1 MTGGWAPGEVVPEEG
16 LEPSWPCDHRFL
28 RPTCLPIST
37 LRLEESHFRR
47 SRIAPLARESKNI
60 RKADSITNVTPLLA
74 SLTHYSKIQ
83 CSYAKDPHLRNSM
96 IRLNE
101 VTKKFGDFTAV
112 NGLSLEIK
120 AGEFFGFLGPNGAGK
135 TTTIKMMTG
144 LLTPTS
150 GSISIKGFDIQ
161 RNPDEAKFS
170 TGFIPDQPFLYEKL
184 TGREFLYFSA
194 GLYRMDH
201 ASATGSIEGLAHLF
215 EIGEWI
221 DRRTEHYSQGMRQ
234 RIVIAA
240 ALLHDPKAL
249 IIDEPMV
256 GLDPRSAHIVKKVL
270 KQKSREGSAIFMSTH
285 SLPVAEELCDRI
297 GIIKNGV
304 LVFEDSLNAFHDFK
318 RRHDGKFESTFLE
331 LTK

>member
-1 MTGGWAPGEVVPEEG
+1 
-16 LEPSWPCDHRFL
+16 
-28 RPTCLPIST
+28 
-37 LRLEESHFRR
+37 
-47 SRIAPLARESKNI
+47 
-60 RKADSITNVTPLLA
+60 
-74 SLTHYSKIQ
+74 
-83 CSYAKDPHLRNSM
+83 M

-144 LLTPTS
+144 LFTPTS
-150 GSISIKGFDIQ
+150 GSISINGFDIQ
-161 RNPDEAKFS
+161 RNPNEAKFS
-170 TGFIPDQPFLYEKL
+170 TGYIPDQPFLYEKL

-201 ASATGSIEGLAHLF
+201 ESATGSIEGLADLF

-240 ALLHDPKAL
+240 ALLHNPKAL

-270 KQKSREGSAIFMSTH
+270 KQKSREGSAVFMSTH

-297 GIIKNGV
+297 GIIKNGT

-318 RRHDGKFESTFLE
+318 RRYDGKFESTFLE